1 MQRVV
6 NMSEAILEGIKVV
19 ELATFIAGPA
29 AGVILADFG
38 AEVVKI
44 EPPLRPDPYRGGHL
58 RGSDSPLSEYP
69 YGYIVDNR
77 NKKGIALDI
86 KTAEGR
92 EAFERLIGQADVF
105 VTNMPIPTRKRL
117 NIGYD
122 EIRAIN
128 PKIVYA
134 SITAYGE
141 TGPEADRPGY
151 DTTALWARTGLMD
164 LVKPTPDSPPAR
176 SLPGMGDH
184 PTAMSLYAA
193 VMTGLFRRERTGKG
207 SHVSTSLMANG
218 VWWNGVL
225 TQAMLCGA
233 QVTCRPPREA
243 AGNPMHNLYQTR
255 DGRWIHIVFNTNL
268 HRWPELAVLLGRP
281 ELGEDERF
289 DTQSARIQHSIELIP
304 ILEEAF
310 AERDYDE
317 WVRLLEENR
326 FIFGDVR
333 KVDQIPTD
341 PQMHEGRVLRPID
354 DPAAGADYVVD
365 SPIWVE
371 GSEKA
376 KPTMPPELG
385 EDTEEVLRSLGYN
398 DATIARMRAAGAI
411 N

>member
-1 MQRVV
+1 
-6 NMSEAILEGIKVV
+6 MSEAILGGIKVV

-29 AGVILADFG
+29 TSVILADFG
-38 AEVVKI
+38 ADVIKI
-44 EPPLRPDPYRGGHL
+44 EPPLRPDPFRGVHT
-58 RGSDSPLSEYP
+58 RGSDSPKSEYP

-92 EAFERLIGQADVF
+92 EAFERLIDQADVF
-105 VTNMPIPTRKRL
+105 VTNMPIPTRGRL
-117 NIGYD
+117 DIGY
-122 EIRAIN
+122 EQIRALN
-128 PKIVYA
+128 SRIVYA

-141 TGPEADRPGY
+141 TGPEADRPGF

-164 LVKPTPDSPPAR
+164 LVKPSPDSPPAR

-193 VMTGLFRRERTGKG
+193 VMTGLFRRERTGEG
-207 SHVSTSLMANG
+207 CHVSTSLMANG

-225 TQAMLCGA
+225 TQAMLCGG

-243 AGNPMHNLYQTR
+243 AGNPVHNLYKTR

-268 HRWPELAVLLGRP
+268 HRWPELAALLGRP
-281 ELGEDERF
+281 EIGDDPRF
-289 DTQSARIQHSIELIP
+289 DSQEARIANSHSLIP
-304 ILEEAF
+304 ILESAF

-333 KVDQIPTD
+333 KVDQIRTD
-341 PQMHEGRVLRPID
+341 RQMIEGRALRPID
-354 DPAAGADYVVD
+354 DLAAGAEYVVD

-371 GSEKA
+371 GATKA
-376 KPTMPPELG
+376 EPTMPPELG
-385 EDTEEVLRSLGYN
+385 EHTEEVLRNIGYD
-398 DATIARMRAAGAI
+398 DAALSKMRDAGAI
-411 N
+411 P